1 MGGQVFFNFEPQM
14 LLPRVIPHCAT
25 LMAFRQAEFA
35 ASCSAWVATE
45 SAKPAV
51 KADAAEH
58 VRVRETKPGE
68 LGDVISGL

>member
-1 MGGQVFFNFEPQM
+1 
-14 LLPRVIPHCAT
+14 
-25 LMAFRQAEFA
+25 MAFRQAEFA